1 MRLDPAKPQRSR
13 QLLMWG
19 SLLLTLVLVYWQWSA
34 EDAADETVVA
44 DSSLTQSAR
53 QQNNA
58 QPAAAAR
65 PVTVTTAEP
74 VAASASE
81 HTVSE
86 HATPA
91 AAAEAATPASV
102 TTAAVN
108 NVVLPRLAPAKVSHA
123 LFTAHEWL
131 PPPPKPQP
139 PPPPKAPPLPYTYVG
154 SLQDV
159 PEGSTVILMQQKK
172 VLMPR
177 LKSQVTAQWRLDRED
192 EQSVYFTY
200 VPLNQAVVLSKAKT
214 AAAGLRQAAADTEDN
229 IPLEQ

>member
-1 MRLDPAKPQRSR
+1 MRLEASKPQKSR
-13 QLLMWG
+13 QLLLWA
-19 SLLLTLVLVYWQWSA
+19 SLLLTLALVYWQWSA
-34 EDAADETVVA
+34 EDAADETVLA
-44 DSSLTQSAR
+44 DSSLAQTAR
-53 QQNNA
+53 QQNNMHS
-58 QPAAAAR
+58 AAR
-65 PVTVTTAEP
+65 PVTA
-74 VAASASE
+74 
-81 HTVSE
+81 TVSE
-86 HATPA
+86 PGAVSAPEQHAAKRATPA
-91 AAAEAATPASV
+91 AAAEEVTP
-102 TTAAVN
+102 AAVN
-108 NVVLPRLAPAKVSHA
+108 SVVLPRQTPAKVSHA

-159 PEGSTVILMQQKK
+159 PEGNTVILMQQKK

-192 EQSVYFTY
+192 EQAVYFTY
-200 VPLNQAVVLSKAKT
+200 VPLNQTVVLSKAKT

>member
-1 MRLDPAKPQRSR
+1 MRLEAAKPQKSR
-13 QLLMWG
+13 QLLLWA
-19 SLLLTLVLVYWQWSA
+19 SLLLTLALVYWQWSA

-44 DSSLTQSAR
+44 DSSLTQPAR

-58 QPAAAAR
+58 QPAAR

-74 VAASASE
+74 VAASAPEYTVSE
-81 HTVSE
+81 QTASE
-86 HATPA
+86 HATRA
-91 AAAEAATPASV
+91 AAAEAVTP
-102 TTAAVN
+102 AAVN
-108 NVVLPRLAPAKVSHA
+108 NVVLPRLSPAKVSHA

-139 PPPPKAPPLPYTYVG
+139 PPPPQAPPLPYTYVG

-200 VPLNQAVVLSKAKT
+200 LPLNQAVVLSKAKT

>member
-1 MRLDPAKPQRSR
+1 MRLEPAKPQKSR
-13 QLLMWG
+13 QLLMWA
-19 SLLLTLVLVYWQWSA
+19 SLLLTLALVYWQWSA

-44 DSSLTQSAR
+44 DSSLTQPAR

-58 QPAAAAR
+58 QPAAR
-65 PVTVTTAEP
+65 PVTVTTAES
-74 VAASASE
+74 VAASAPEQTASE
-81 HTVSE
+81 Q
-86 HATPA
+86 ATPA
-91 AAAEAATPASV
+91 AAAVATPASV
-102 TTAAVN
+102 TTAAVS

-200 VPLNQAVVLSKAKT
+200 LPLNQAVVLSKAKT

>member
-1 MRLDPAKPQRSR
+1 MRLEAAQPQKSR
-13 QLLMWG
+13 QLLLWA

-34 EDAADETVVA
+34 EDAADESVVA
-44 DSSLTQSAR
+44 DNSLAQPAR
-53 QQNNA
+53 QQNNM
-58 QPAAAAR
+58 QSAAR
-65 PVTVTTAEP
+65 PVIVKVTEP
-74 VAASASE
+74 AASAPE
-81 HTVSE
+81 QD
-86 HATPA
+86 TPA
-91 AAAEAATPASV
+91 AAPETATPASV
-102 TTAAVN
+102 TTAAITS
-108 NVVLPRLAPAKVSHA
+108 VVLPRQTSAKVSHA

-159 PEGSTVILMQQKK
+159 PEGNTVILMQQKK

-192 EQSVYFTY
+192 EQAVYFTY
-200 VPLNQAVVLSKAKT
+200 VPLNQTVVLSKAKT

>member
-1 MRLDPAKPQRSR
+1 MRLEPAKPQKSR
-13 QLLMWG
+13 QLLLWA
-19 SLLLTLVLVYWQWSA
+19 SLLLTLALVYWQWSA

-44 DSSLTQSAR
+44 DSSLTQPAR

-58 QPAAAAR
+58 QPAAR

-74 VAASASE
+74 VAASEPEQTA
-81 HTVSE
+81 SE

-91 AAAEAATPASV
+91 AAEAVTPAAV
-102 TTAAVN
+102 TPAPVN
-108 NVVLPRLAPAKVSHA
+108 NEVLPRLAPAKVSHA

-200 VPLNQAVVLSKAKT
+200 LPLNQAVVLSKAKT

>member
-1 MRLDPAKPQRSR
+1 MRLEPAKPQKSR
-13 QLLMWG
+13 QLLMWA
-19 SLLLTLVLVYWQWSA
+19 SLLLTLALVYWQWSS
-34 EDAADETVVA
+34 ENAADETVVA
-44 DSSLTQSAR
+44 DSSLTQPAR

-58 QPAAAAR
+58 QPAAR
-65 PVTVTTAEP
+65 PVTAAEP
-74 VAASASE
+74 AAASAPAQTAAE
-81 HTVSE
+81 R
-86 HATPA
+86 ATPV
-91 AAAEAATPASV
+91 AAAEAVAPAAVTPAP
-102 TTAAVN
+102 VN

-200 VPLNQAVVLSKAKT
+200 VPLNQSVVLSKAKT

>member
-1 MRLDPAKPQRSR
+1 MRLEAAQPQKSR
-13 QLLMWG
+13 QLLMWA
-19 SLLLTLVLVYWQWSA
+19 SLLLTLALVYWQWSA
-34 EDAADETVVA
+34 GQDAADETVVA
-44 DSSLTQSAR
+44 DSSLTAPARVKNNVQSA
-53 QQNNA
+53 
-58 QPAAAAR
+58 
-65 PVTVTTAEP
+65 AEP
-74 VAASASE
+74 IAASTTE
-81 HTVSE
+81 HAAPD

-91 AAAEAATPASV
+91 LVAELATPAAV
-102 TTAAVN
+102 TPAPVS
-108 NVVLPRLAPAKVSHA
+108 NVVLPRLSPAKVSHA

-159 PEGSTVILMQQKK
+159 PEGNTVILMQQKK

-200 VPLNQAVVLSKAKT
+200 LPLNQVVVLSKAKT
-214 AAAGLRQAAADTEDN
+214 AAAGQRQAAVETEDN

>member
-1 MRLDPAKPQRSR
+1 MRLEAAQPQKSR
-13 QLLMWG
+13 QLLLWA
-19 SLLLTLVLVYWQWSA
+19 SLLLTLILVYWQWSA
-34 EDAADETVVA
+34 EDAADETVLA
-44 DSSLTQSAR
+44 DSSLAQPAR
-53 QQNNA
+53 QQNNR
-58 QPAAAAR
+58 QSAAR
-65 PVTVTTAEP
+65 PVTVKVTEP
-74 VAASASE
+74 AAATVSEPAASAPE
-81 HTVSE
+81 Q
-86 HATPA
+86 ATPA
-91 AAAEAATPASV
+91 AAAEAATPVAVTPASV
-102 TTAAVN
+102 TS
-108 NVVLPRLAPAKVSHA
+108 VVLPRQTPAKVSHA

-159 PEGSTVILMQQKK
+159 PEGNTVILMQQKK

-192 EQSVYFTY
+192 EQAVYFTY
-200 VPLNQAVVLSKAKT
+200 VPLNQTVVLSKAKT

>member
-1 MRLDPAKPQRSR
+1 MRLEAAKPQKSR
-13 QLLMWG
+13 LLLWA
-19 SLLLTLVLVYWQWSA
+19 SLLLTLALVYWQWSA
-34 EDAADETVVA
+34 EDAADESVVA
-44 DSSLTQSAR
+44 DSSLTQPAR

-58 QPAAAAR
+58 QPAAR
-65 PVTVTTAEP
+65 PVTVTTVEP
-74 VAASASE
+74 VAASAPE
-81 HTVSE
+81 QTASE

-91 AAAEAATPASV
+91 AAAEAATPVS
-102 TTAAVN
+102 VN

-177 LKSQVTAQWRLDRED
+177 LKSQMTAQ
-192 EQSVYFTY
+192 
-200 VPLNQAVVLSKAKT
+200 
-214 AAAGLRQAAADTEDN
+214 
-229 IPLEQ
+229 